1 MAKPIITTENVGCR
15 EVVENGLN
23 GYLVPVKDV
32 KALAE
37 AMIRLIQDP
46 ALRERMGKAGR
57 AKVEQEFEERSVI
70 KKVMESYGKEALHEG
85 I

>member
-1 MAKPIITTENVGCR
+1 MAKAIITSETVGCR
-15 EVVENGLN
+15 EVVEDGVNGF
-23 GYLVPVKDV
+23 LVPVKNV
-32 KALAE
+32 QALTK
-37 AMIRLIQDP
+37 AMIHLIQDS

-70 KKVMESYGKEALHEG
+70 KTVMESYGKEALHEG

>member
-1 MAKPIITTENVGCR
+1 MGKPIITTDTVGCR
-15 EVVENGLN
+15 DVVEDGVNGL
-23 GYLVPVKDV
+23 LVPVKDS

-37 AMIRLIQDP
+37 AMIRLIEDP

-70 KKVMESYGKEALHEG
+70 KTVMESYNKEALHEG
-85 I
+85 V

>member
-15 EVVENGLN
+15 EVVENGVN

-70 KKVMESYGKEALHEG
+70 KTVMQSYGKEALHEG